1 MKSMMICGFDVGLR
15 NSAYGIIRAN
25 FDDADPDVIPLE
37 LVSAGMITTP
47 SKMPYAESLRSI
59 RDQTLLLLHGYA
71 IDVVGIE
78 DVHPPIGRNIGSIK
92 GTAMVIGVL
101 HETVWCVHEL
111 EPRLVSPSH
120 MKVSITGNGKADKKM
135 VAKVVRDTLI
145 SPSLKVGHVTD
156 ALAVAL
162 TVLGDIE
169 LEL

>member
-25 FDDADPDVIPLE
+25 FDDDPDVIPLE
-37 LVSAGMITTP
+37 LVAAGMISTP
-47 SKMPYAESLRSI
+47 SKMPYAKSLRSI
-59 RDQTLLLLHGYA
+59 RDQTMLLLHGYA
-71 IDVVGIE
+71 VDVVGIE
-78 DVHPPIGRNIGSIK
+78 DVHPPVGRNIGSVK

-120 MKVSITGNGKADKKM
+120 IKVSIAGTGKADKNM
-135 VAKVVRDTLI
+135 VAKVVRDTLN
-145 SPSLKVGHVTD
+145 SPNLKVGHITD

-162 TVLGDIE
+162 TVLGDLE